1 MTTTIR
7 TVAKKN
13 PTTAKPAVRIVA
25 SRPLPVSVL
34 VGALKT
40 ATDHRLTR

>member
-7 TVAKKN
+7 TVAKKK
-13 PTTAKPAVRIVA
+13 PTAKPAVRIVA

-34 VGALKT
+34 MGALKT